1 MTLRVS
7 NLVEIIGVKVR
18 ATNEEIMTA
27 PVITILNSRNTRPV
41 VPCKKTIGKNTAT
54 KAIVVAIVLLLFGPW
69 MMNSCIE
76 FFNYIFELMTTVGV
90 T

>member
-7 NLVEIIGVKVR
+7 NLVEIIGVKVS

-27 PVITILNSRNTRPV
+27 PVITILNSRNNRPV

-54 KAIVVAIVLLLFGPW
+54 KAIVVAITAKKISFDPLKPASSGDIPC
-69 MMNSCIE
+69 S
-76 FFNYIFELMTTVGV
+76 IFV
-90 T
+90 